1 MHFTFASLETLE
13 KAYAAS
19 PVRYREELHRSDEQK
34 LKDFLE
40 GVENAMSIIR
50 NIPNVSVRQLDGTE
64 MVELMGEYTN
74 LFGGKRET
82 KGYAVFFHHEYRGR
96 KGQVLQHLR

>member
-1 MHFTFASLETLE
+1 M
-13 KAYAAS
+13 
-19 PVRYREELHRSDEQK
+19 RYREELHRSDEQK

-74 LFGGKRET
+74 LFGGNAKQ
-82 KGYAVFFHHEYRGR
+82 GICGFFHHEYRGR
-96 KGQVLQHLR
+96 KSQVLQHLR